1 MAEAVRHDKTAR
13 QLRLL
18 SDALDS
24 GRLGPVRRLIN
35 TLAPAEIGNLLESL
49 PPAKRVVVWGLVDP
63 EDDGEVLVH
72 VGDEVRES
80 LLADMDADEI
90 IAAVEDLDIDDLAD
104 LVEDLPDTVIDEV
117 LKSMDR
123 ENRERLEQV
132 LSYPED
138 TAGRLMNPDVVTVRA
153 DVNVDVVLRY
163 LRLRGELPDHTDH
176 LFVVSRRHQ
185 YLGRLSLASLVT
197 HEDST
202 PINRLID
209 DEQPAID
216 VEESAEEVARQ
227 FSDHDWVSAPVVDD
241 NNILLGRITIDDVVD
256 IIREQAEHQ
265 ALGAAGLDE
274 DEDLFSPV
282 KRAVRGRVVWLGI
295 NLCTAFLAATVIGQ
309 YELTLQKIVALAV
322 LMPIVAGIGGNAAV
336 QVLTL
341 MVRGLA
347 LGQVGP
353 SNAKIL
359 LWKEIRVALINGIL
373 IGGIVGVIAYFWFR
387 SPLLSLVITMAL
399 IINFCAA
406 ATAGVLLP
414 LLLKRMNID
423 PAVAGTV
430 VVTAVT
436 DVMGFFSFLGL
447 ATLIL
452 MHLGRCYATPGQ
464 GGRLERRA
472 RLWLHRTAANLGGRW
487 QDLLPHPRLPAAR
500 PATGARRT
508 GQVHCPPPGRRALAR
523 HTGDAG
529 CTAITELKTPCTKT
543 SKASQSLHRSQRSD
557 AYGAG
562 AGLRRAAGTGDSTR
576 ATPV

>member
-24 GRLGPVRRLIN
+24 GRLGPVRRLVN

-49 PPAKRVVVWGLVDP
+49 PPGKREVVWGLVDA

-72 VGDEVRES
+72 VGEEVRES
-80 LLADMDADEI
+80 LLADMDPDEI

-138 TAGRLMNPDVVTVRA
+138 SAGRLMNPDVVTVRA

-197 HEDST
+197 HEDTT
-202 PINRLID
+202 PINKLID

-216 VEESAEEVARQ
+216 VGENSDEVARQ

-256 IIREQAEHQ
+256 IIRDQAEHQ

-274 DEDLFSPV
+274 EEDLFSPI

-309 YELTLQKIVALAV
+309 FEVTLEKIVALAV

-353 SNAKIL
+353 SNARIL
-359 LWKEIRVALINGIL
+359 LWKEFRVALINGVL
-373 IGGIVGVIAYFWFR
+373 IGTIVGIIALLWFN
-387 SPLLSLVITMAL
+387 SWMLSVVITMAM

-406 ATAGVLLP
+406 SLAGVLLP
-414 LLLKRMNID
+414 LMLKRMNID

-447 ATLIL
+447 ATIIL
-452 MHLGRCYATPGQ
+452 
-464 GGRLERRA
+464 
-472 RLWLHRTAANLGGRW
+472 LH
-487 QDLLPHPRLPAAR
+487 
-500 PATGARRT
+500 
-508 GQVHCPPPGRRALAR
+508 
-523 HTGDAG
+523 
-529 CTAITELKTPCTKT
+529 
-543 SKASQSLHRSQRSD
+543 
-557 AYGAG
+557 
-562 AGLRRAAGTGDSTR
+562 
-576 ATPV
+576 

>member
-24 GRLGPVRRLIN
+24 GRLGPVRRLVN

-49 PPAKRVVVWGLVDP
+49 PPGKREIVWGLVDP

-72 VGDEVRES
+72 VGEEVRES
-80 LLADMDADEI
+80 LLADMDPDEI

-138 TAGRLMNPDVVTVRA
+138 SAGRLMNPDVVTVRA

-185 YLGRLSLASLVT
+185 YLGRLSLAALVT
-197 HEDST
+197 HEDNT

-216 VEESAEEVARQ
+216 VGESADEVARQ

-256 IIREQAEHQ
+256 IIRSQAEHQ

-274 DEDLFSPV
+274 EEDLFSPI

-295 NLCTAFLAATVIGQ
+295 NLCTAFLAASVIGQ
-309 YELTLQKIVALAV
+309 FELTLQKVVALAV
-322 LMPIVAGIGGNAAV
+322 LMPIVAGVGGNAAV

-341 MVRGLA
+341 MVRGIA
-347 LGQVGP
+347 LGQVGQ
-353 SNAKIL
+353 SNARIL
-359 LWKEIRVALINGIL
+359 LWKESRVALINGTL
-373 IGGIVGVIAYFWFR
+373 IGTVVGIIAYLWFH
-387 SPLLSLVITMAL
+387 SFLLSLVITLAL

-406 ATAGVLLP
+406 AMAGVLLP
-414 LLLKRMNID
+414 LLLKRMNVD

-452 MHLGRCYATPGQ
+452 
-464 GGRLERRA
+464 
-472 RLWLHRTAANLGGRW
+472 LH
-487 QDLLPHPRLPAAR
+487 
-500 PATGARRT
+500 
-508 GQVHCPPPGRRALAR
+508 
-523 HTGDAG
+523 
-529 CTAITELKTPCTKT
+529 
-543 SKASQSLHRSQRSD
+543 
-557 AYGAG
+557 
-562 AGLRRAAGTGDSTR
+562 
-576 ATPV
+576 

>member
-24 GRLGPVRRLIN
+24 GRLGPVRRLVN

-49 PPAKRVVVWGLVDP
+49 PPGKREVVWGLVDP

-72 VGDEVRES
+72 VGEEVRES
-80 LLADMDADEI
+80 LLADMDPDEI

-138 TAGRLMNPDVVTVRA
+138 SAGRLMNPDVVTVRA

-185 YLGRLSLASLVT
+185 YLGRLSLAALVT
-197 HEDST
+197 HEDNT

-216 VEESAEEVARQ
+216 VGEGAEEVARQ

-256 IIREQAEHQ
+256 IIRSQAEHQ

-274 DEDLFSPV
+274 EEDLFSPI

-295 NLCTAFLAATVIGQ
+295 NLCTAFLAASVIGQ
-309 YELTLQKIVALAV
+309 FELTLQKVVALAV
-322 LMPIVAGIGGNAAV
+322 LMPIVAGVGGNAAV

-341 MVRGLA
+341 MVRGIA

-353 SNAKIL
+353 SNARIL
-359 LWKEIRVALINGIL
+359 LWKESRVALINGTL
-373 IGGIVGVIAYFWFR
+373 IGTVVGIIAFLWFH
-387 SPLLSLVITMAL
+387 SFLLSLVITLAL

-406 ATAGVLLP
+406 ALAGVLLP
-414 LLLKRMNID
+414 LMLKRMNVD

-452 MHLGRCYATPGQ
+452 
-464 GGRLERRA
+464 
-472 RLWLHRTAANLGGRW
+472 LH
-487 QDLLPHPRLPAAR
+487 
-500 PATGARRT
+500 
-508 GQVHCPPPGRRALAR
+508 
-523 HTGDAG
+523 
-529 CTAITELKTPCTKT
+529 
-543 SKASQSLHRSQRSD
+543 
-557 AYGAG
+557 
-562 AGLRRAAGTGDSTR
+562 
-576 ATPV
+576 

>member
-24 GRLGPVRRLIN
+24 GRLGPVRRLVN

-49 PPAKRVVVWGLVDP
+49 PPGKREVVWGLVDP

-80 LLADMDADEI
+80 LLADMDPDEI

-185 YLGRLSLASLVT
+185 YLGRVSLASLVT
-197 HEDST
+197 HEDTT

-216 VEESAEEVARQ
+216 VGESDEEVARQ

-256 IIREQAEHQ
+256 IIRAQAEHQ

-274 DEDLFSPV
+274 EEDLFSPIR
-282 KRAVRGRVVWLGI
+282 RAVRGRVVWLGI
-295 NLCTAFLAATVIGQ
+295 NLCTAFLAASVIGQ
-309 YELTLQKIVALAV
+309 FEMTLEKVVALAV
-322 LMPIVAGIGGNAAV
+322 LMPIVAGVGGNAAV

-347 LGQVGP
+347 LGQVGA
-353 SNAKIL
+353 SNARIL
-359 LWKEIRVALINGIL
+359 LWKESRVALINGVL
-373 IGGIVGVIAYFWFR
+373 IGSLVGLIAYFWFH
-387 SPLLSLVITMAL
+387 SFLLSLVITLAL

-406 ATAGVLLP
+406 ALAGVLLP
-414 LLLKRMNID
+414 LLLKRMNVD

-452 MHLGRCYATPGQ
+452 
-464 GGRLERRA
+464 
-472 RLWLHRTAANLGGRW
+472 LH
-487 QDLLPHPRLPAAR
+487 
-500 PATGARRT
+500 
-508 GQVHCPPPGRRALAR
+508 
-523 HTGDAG
+523 
-529 CTAITELKTPCTKT
+529 
-543 SKASQSLHRSQRSD
+543 
-557 AYGAG
+557 
-562 AGLRRAAGTGDSTR
+562 
-576 ATPV
+576 

>member
-49 PPAKRVVVWGLVDP
+49 PHDKRIVVWGLVDP

-72 VGDEVRES
+72 VGEEVRES
-80 LLADMDADEI
+80 LLADMDTDEI
-90 IAAVEDLDIDDLAD
+90 VAAVEDLDIDDLAD

-153 DVNVDVVLRY
+153 DTTVDVVLRY

-176 LFVVSRRHQ
+176 LYVVSRRHQ
-185 YLGRLSLASLVT
+185 YLGRVALQALVT
-197 HEDST
+197 NEANT
-202 PINRLID
+202 PINQLVD

-216 VEESAEEVARQ
+216 VGESADEVARQ
-227 FSDHDWVSAPVVDD
+227 FSDHDWVSAPVVDEG
-241 NNILLGRITIDDVVD
+241 NILLGRITVDDVID

-265 ALGAAGLDE
+265 ALSAAGLDE
-274 DEDLFSPV
+274 EEDLFSPI
-282 KRAVRGRVVWLGI
+282 KRAVRGRVVWLGV
-295 NLCTAFLAATVIGQ
+295 NLLTAFLAASVIGQ
-309 YELTLQKIVALAV
+309 FEGTLERIVALAV

-347 LGQVGP
+347 LGQVGA
-353 SNAKIL
+353 SNAGIL
-359 LWKEIRVALINGIL
+359 LWKEFRVALINGLL
-373 IGGIVGVIAYFWFR
+373 IGSVVGLVALVWFR
-387 SPLLSLVITMAL
+387 DWALSLVIATAL
-399 IINFCAA
+399 VINFCAA
-406 ATAGVLLP
+406 ALAGVLVP
-414 LLLKRMNID
+414 LLLKRMRID

-452 MHLGRCYATPGQ
+452 
-464 GGRLERRA
+464 
-472 RLWLHRTAANLGGRW
+472 LH
-487 QDLLPHPRLPAAR
+487 
-500 PATGARRT
+500 
-508 GQVHCPPPGRRALAR
+508 
-523 HTGDAG
+523 
-529 CTAITELKTPCTKT
+529 
-543 SKASQSLHRSQRSD
+543 
-557 AYGAG
+557 
-562 AGLRRAAGTGDSTR
+562 
-576 ATPV
+576 

>member
-24 GRLGPVRRLIN
+24 GRLGPVRRLVN

-49 PPAKRVVVWGLVDP
+49 PPGKREVVWGLVDP

-80 LLADMDADEI
+80 LLADMDPDEI

-138 TAGRLMNPDVVTVRA
+138 SAGRLMNPDVVTVRA

-185 YLGRLSLASLVT
+185 YLGRLSLAALVT
-197 HEDST
+197 HEDNT

-216 VEESAEEVARQ
+216 VGESADEVARQ

-256 IIREQAEHQ
+256 IIRAQAEHQ

-274 DEDLFSPV
+274 EEDLFSPI

-295 NLCTAFLAATVIGQ
+295 NLCTAFLAASVIGQ
-309 YELTLQKIVALAV
+309 FELTLQKVVALAV
-322 LMPIVAGIGGNAAV
+322 LMPIVAGVGGNAAV

-341 MVRGLA
+341 MVRGIA

-353 SNAKIL
+353 SNARIL
-359 LWKEIRVALINGIL
+359 LWKESRVALINGTL
-373 IGGIVGVIAYFWFR
+373 IGLLVGIVAFVWFH
-387 SPLLSLVITMAL
+387 SILLSLVITLAL
-399 IINFCAA
+399 MINFLAA
-406 ATAGVLLP
+406 ALAGVLLP
-414 LLLKRMNID
+414 LLLKRMNVD

-436 DVMGFFSFLGL
+436 DVIGFFSFLGL

-452 MHLGRCYATPGQ
+452 
-464 GGRLERRA
+464 
-472 RLWLHRTAANLGGRW
+472 LH
-487 QDLLPHPRLPAAR
+487 
-500 PATGARRT
+500 
-508 GQVHCPPPGRRALAR
+508 
-523 HTGDAG
+523 
-529 CTAITELKTPCTKT
+529 
-543 SKASQSLHRSQRSD
+543 
-557 AYGAG
+557 
-562 AGLRRAAGTGDSTR
+562 
-576 ATPV
+576 

>member
-49 PPAKRVVVWGLVDP
+49 PPGKRVVVWGLVDA

-80 LLADMDADEI
+80 LLADMDPDEI

-185 YLGRLSLASLVT
+185 YLGRLSLAALVT
-197 HEDST
+197 HDDST

-209 DEQPAID
+209 DEQPAIA
-216 VEESAEEVARQ
+216 VEDSADAVARQ
-227 FSDHDWVSAPVVDD
+227 FTDHDWISAPVVDD

-282 KRAVRGRVVWLGI
+282 ARAFRRRLTWLGI
-295 NLCTAFLAATVIGQ
+295 NLGTAFLASSVVGRFEGTI
-309 YELTLQKIVALAV
+309 EKIVALAV
-322 LMPIVAGIGGNAAV
+322 LMPIVAGMGGNAGT
-336 QVLTL
+336 QVLAL

-347 LGQVGP
+347 LGQVGA
-353 SNAKIL
+353 SNVRVL
-359 LWKEIRVALINGIL
+359 LWKELRVALMNGL
-373 IGGIVGVIAYFWFR
+373 SLGLVLGVIVFLWFR
-387 SPLLSLVITMAL
+387 DLPLSLVIGSAL
-399 IINFCAA
+399 TINLLSA
-406 ATAGVLLP
+406 ATAGVLVP
-414 LLLKRMNID
+414 LTLKRLGFD
-423 PAVAGTV
+423 PALAGGVILT
-430 VVTAVT
+430 TVT
-436 DVMGFFSFLGL
+436 DVMGFLSFLGL
-447 ATLIL
+447 ATAVL
-452 MHLGRCYATPGQ
+452 
-464 GGRLERRA
+464 
-472 RLWLHRTAANLGGRW
+472 LH
-487 QDLLPHPRLPAAR
+487 
-500 PATGARRT
+500 
-508 GQVHCPPPGRRALAR
+508 
-523 HTGDAG
+523 
-529 CTAITELKTPCTKT
+529 
-543 SKASQSLHRSQRSD
+543 
-557 AYGAG
+557 
-562 AGLRRAAGTGDSTR
+562 
-576 ATPV
+576 

>member
-185 YLGRLSLASLVT
+185 YLGRLSLAALVT

-452 MHLGRCYATPGQ
+452 MH
-464 GGRLERRA
+464 
-472 RLWLHRTAANLGGRW
+472 
-487 QDLLPHPRLPAAR
+487 
-500 PATGARRT
+500 
-508 GQVHCPPPGRRALAR
+508 
-523 HTGDAG
+523 
-529 CTAITELKTPCTKT
+529 
-543 SKASQSLHRSQRSD
+543 
-557 AYGAG
+557 
-562 AGLRRAAGTGDSTR
+562 
-576 ATPV
+576 